1 MWSHESDVEEE
12 WFVRISFFNE
22 TYRLISKL
30 GAGKSLGLAFLSQLP
45 IAKVLYLEVTV
56 ISHAT
61 HVNRTPLGEAHLQ
74 GIEPIVPL
82 TDDEGVITGLT
93 S

>member
-1 MWSHESDVEEE
+1 MWSHESDVEKE

-22 TYRLISKL
+22 THRLISKL
-30 GAGKSLGLAFLSQLP
+30 SAGKCLGLAFLRQLT
-45 IAKVLYLEVTV
+45 IAKILYLEVTV
-56 ISHAT
+56 ISHAS
-61 HVNRTPLGEAHLQ
+61 HVDRTPLGEAHLQ

-82 TDDEGVITGLT
+82 ADDEGVITGLT